1 MSKQAFIVELLK
13 HEVRPGIGCTEPVA
27 IALATAYATKALG
40 EEPEEL
46 LVYLSKGIYKNAMDV
61 GIPGTDK
68 TGLDV
73 AAALGAALKDPG
85 RELELLG
92 DITDKTREKADEYLS
107 RIPIDVKVS
116 DKESNVL
123 VEVYAKGKNH
133 QAHALIEGRHDRLT
147 ELSLDGESFPLPE
160 MESSKQAFSEEEY
173 KEFYSSSIDELVTT
187 IEAIPFEEL
196 QFLLDGLMM
205 NKEVA
210 KQGMDKPYGLGV
222 GHSTHKNIEEGFIS
236 SDLSNLAYMLTA
248 AASDVRMSGERISVM
263 SSSGSGNNGLTAILP
278 LAALQEIK
286 DLDDDTIVRALAMSH
301 VITSYVKY
309 YIGRL
314 SNLCGCSIA
323 ASIGSG
329 SAIAWALGG
338 KDKVAPTINNII
350 ANQAGV
356 ICDGAKPGCALK
368 LGTAAMTA
376 VQAALL
382 TLQGTELEDHNGLT
396 DPLPERSIQNL
407 ATLSS
412 YGMGK
417 VDLTIIDIMKN
428 RKNG

>member
-13 HEVRPGIGCTEPVA
+13 HEVRPAIGCTEPVA

-40 EEPEEL
+40 EEPEEI
-46 LVYLSKGIYKNAMDV
+46 LVSMSKGIYKNAMDV

-73 AAALGAALKDPG
+73 AAALGAALKDPEK
-85 RELELLG
+85 ELELLG
-92 DITDKTREKADEYLS
+92 EITEKTRAIADEYLKN
-107 RIPIDVKVS
+107 IPIVVQVS
-116 DKESNVL
+116 DKENNVL
-123 VEVYAKGKNH
+123 IEVHVKGKNH
-133 QAHALIEGRHDRLT
+133 KAHAMIEGRHDRLT
-147 ELSLDGESFPLPE
+147 ELSVDGESFALPE
-160 MESSKQAFSEEEY
+160 MESSKQVLSEEES
-173 KEFYSSSIDELVTT
+173 KEFYASSIDELVST
-187 IEAIPFEEL
+187 IETMPLEDL
-196 QFLLDGLMM
+196 QFLLDGLQM
-205 NKEVA
+205 NRKVA
-210 KQGMDKPYGLGV
+210 EQGMEKAYGLGV
-222 GHSTHKNIEEGFIS
+222 GHSTHKNIEEGFVS

-278 LAALQEIK
+278 LAALQEMK
-286 DLDDDTIVRALAMSH
+286 DLEDVTIARALAISH
-301 VITSYVKY
+301 VITSYVKH

-329 SAIAWALGG
+329 AAIAWALGG
-338 KDKVAPTINNII
+338 RDKVAATINNII

-382 TLQGTELEDHNGLT
+382 SLQGTVLEDHNGLT
-396 DPLPERSIQNL
+396 DPRPEKSIQNL
-407 ATLSS
+407 AKLSS
-412 YGMGK
+412 VGMGQ

-428 RKNG
+428 RKND